1 MNDFTVPMAL
11 ADYVPVLFFG
21 ASALLLMRDLYNKMV
36 KGAYA
41 LFAAG
46 VINIFCAGFLKATWK
61 LLYAAGICDFAV
73 LNSMFLPLQSIGFA
87 LAGLGILL
95 SLTSKNKN
103 AVYAVAPPV
112 FSGSFVFIILMVA
125 GLGCLCTCLSIFA
138 AKMKK
143 IPAVILF
150 VLAFLF
156 SMGMGAMSRQDS
168 SSAAVNWIE
177 QGINTVSQACL
188 LGGVLI
194 LHRAG
199 LAELKLKEL

>member
-1 MNDFTVPMAL
+1 MYNFTVTMAL
-11 ADYVPVLFFG
+11 VDFIPVLLFG
-21 ASALLLMRDLYNKMV
+21 AAAILLLRDLKMG
-36 KGAYA
+36 KAAYA

-46 VINIFCAGFLKATWK
+46 VIDIFCAGFLKAAWK

-73 LNSMFLPLQSIGFA
+73 LNSMFLPVQSIGFA

-95 SLTSKNKN
+95 LCTKKKK
-103 AVYAVAPPV
+103 ALLAVAPPV
-112 FSGSFVFIILMVA
+112 FSGSFVFIILMVL
-125 GLGCLCTCLSIFA
+125 GLGCLCTCLSVIA

-143 IPAVILF
+143 TPAVILF

-168 SSAAVNWIE
+168 TAAIINWIE
-177 QGINTVSQACL
+177 QGINTASQACL
-188 LGGVLI
+188 LGGVAI

-199 LAELKLKEL
+199 LNEAAL

>member
-1 MNDFTVPMAL
+1 MAL
-11 ADYVPVLFFG
+11 MDYVPVLFFG
-21 ASALLLMRDLYNKMV
+21 AAAILLMCDLYNKMV

-46 VINIFCAGFLKATWK
+46 VIDIFCAGFMKATWK
-61 LLYAAGICDFAV
+61 LLYAAGLCDFTV
-73 LNSMFLPLQSIGFA
+73 LNTMFLPVQSIGFA

-95 SLTSKNKN
+95 SLSTKNRN
-103 AVYAVAPPV
+103 AVYAAAPPV

-125 GLGCLCTCLSIFA
+125 GLGCLCTCLSVLA

-143 IPAVILF
+143 IPVIILF
-150 VLAFLF
+150 VLAFVF
-156 SMGMGAMSRQDS
+156 SMGMGAMSGQDS
-168 SSAAVNWIE
+168 SSAAINWIE

-199 LAELKLKEL
+199 LAELKLNGD